1 MISKADFIRI
11 VRDELAL
18 PLADKD
24 LDEDLDQ
31 VVNWSSMLLVR
42 LVVALEKE
50 TGQKVQISGLLTER
64 TLQGIYARAVGA

>member
-31 VVNWSSMLLVR
+31 VVNWSSMLMVR
-42 LVVALEKE
+42 LVVALEQE
-50 TGQKVQISGLLTER
+50 TGQKVQISDLLTER